1 MRPAVLVVEDETA
14 LLTLLR
20 YNLEKEGFTVSAA
33 HDGEEALLQLKEAKP
48 DAVLLDWMLPRVSG
62 IEVCRQIRR
71 TPAWRDLPVIMLTA
85 RGEEGDRVRGLDS
98 GADDYVV
105 KPFSPREVV
114 ARVQAMLR
122 RADRLGASTG
132 TGGRMTSGGLVLDAG
147 QRTVRVDGQPVVLT
161 RREFDLLG
169 YLMAHPRRVF
179 SKDQLMRRVWSW
191 DFGDTSTVTVHVRR
205 LRERIEADPADPR
218 YVVTTRGVGYSF
230 AADVVVD

>member
-1 MRPAVLVVEDETA
+1 MLVAEDDPTVSGVLVAYLSKAGLEPIACADGPSALAAWGRLRPQVVVLDLMLPDLSGLEVLRRRRADDDPAAVLI
-14 LLTLLR
+14 
-20 YNLEKEGFTVSAA
+20 VSALGTE
-33 HDGEEALLQLKEAKP
+33 D
-48 DAVLLDWMLPRVSG
+48 
-62 IEVCRQIRR
+62 
-71 TPAWRDLPVIMLTA
+71 
-85 RGEEGDRVRGLDS
+85 DRLAGLEW

-132 TGGRMTSGGLVLDAG
+132 TAGRMTSGGLVLDAG
-147 QRTVRVDGQPVVLT
+147 RRTVRVDDRPVVLT
-161 RREFDLLG
+161 RREFDLLA